1 MGEFLLADSSQT
13 NLTNLITTNSSFFNQ
28 TIFGSAS
35 EELGLDLNLQKK
47 NVSGLAEDLLYLF
60 TTQHFGSIWE
70 SSRSNEPDSFI
81 TDLIAS
87 DLISQLQ
94 EDEERE
100 QEASRSYPGFQES
113 SFASCREKISIISEC
128 RSSCSQQPEI
138 WDQLELDEEIY
149 TIESEIAK
157 VEEKKCELKCDIFPT
172 PTNFKISQALISPNP
187 IIATADNPPLPSL
200 ANRNDPSCQPY
211 SEEENSDSAS
221 NCSPA
226 LGSPAA
232 PSDFESYSPNEP
244 RASAQELP
252 SNEQAAQTLDPG
264 PDEDDAEVDVGV
276 EDVKYFPISSQ
287 QTEGMIQFSKKRSSK
302 DCKTN
307 VKPKRR
313 RTQTQCNNETTIVNS
328 HSTQKKSKTNT
339 PRSTRLK
346 KNSPRTEE
354 IFKVEQV
361 LKIREGGDENEEID
375 IGDQSDFINY

>member
-28 TIFGSAS
+28 TIFGCAS

-47 NVSGLAEDLLYLF
+47 NISGLAEDLLYLF

-100 QEASRSYPGFQES
+100 QEAASTRFQQS
-113 SFASCREKISIISEC
+113 SCAPCQEKISIISEC
-128 RSSCSQQPEI
+128 RSSCSHQPEI

-157 VEEKKCELKCDIFPT
+157 VEGQKCELKCDILLFPT
-172 PTNFKISQALISPNP
+172 PTNCKILQALTPKESNP
-187 IIATADNPPLPSL
+187 IATVNNNPPLSSL
-200 ANRNDPSCQPY
+200 ASTPNDPSCHAC
-211 SEEENSDSAS
+211 SEEENFDLAS
-221 NCSPA
+221 NCSPL
-226 LGSPAA
+226 LGSPAL
-232 PSDFESYSPNEP
+232 SNFDSNSPNEP
-244 RASAQELP
+244 HPPSQEMP
-252 SNEQAAQTLDPG
+252 SNEQPQTPLNLE
-264 PDEDDAEVDVGV
+264 EDADVDVGV
-276 EDVKYFPISSQ
+276 EDLDYFPVSTQ
-287 QTEGMIQFSKKRSSK
+287 HTEVLLQLTKKRSSK

-307 VKPKRR
+307 SKPKRR
-313 RTQTQCNNETTIVNS
+313 RTHCNNETTVVNS
-328 HSTQKKSKTNT
+328 QQTTLKKSKTKS
-339 PRSTRLK
+339 PRATRLK
-346 KNSPRTEE
+346 RNSPRPEE

-361 LKIREGGDENEEID
+361 LKIRSLEGAEENEEID